1 MFKLEMHKNY
11 SCGKTL
17 YKVKDNFDDSYIGIT
32 FRNKFYNAIIV
43 VDHKAKEIV
52 LHDIPNI
59 YVEEIVNLIRQR
71 EKWNKYYI
79 CNGFVE

>member
-1 MFKLEMHKNY
+1 MFELEMHKNY
-11 SCGKTL
+11 ACSKTL
-17 YKVKDNFDDSYIGIT
+17 YKIKNNSDGSYVGIT

-43 VDHKAKEIV
+43 VDHKAKEII

-59 YVEEIVNLIRQR
+59 YIEEIVKLIKQR